1 MVMKKKKNTPPES
14 WLVFIIIQVPSGYL
28 LRVSVAGPSGRWL
41 AGLPGGP
48 RSARAWGGDVTQIQ
62 SQRCLLTLAPGRA
75 TLPPVSLQGA
85 VTLHCAC
92 SKCLE
97 R

>member
-1 MVMKKKKNTPPES
+1 MLQQRRLNGNEKKKKNTPPES

-48 RSARAWGGDVTQIQ
+48 RSARAGGG
-62 SQRCLLTLAPGRA
+62 GRDTNTEPEVPSDA
-75 TLPPVSLQGA
+75 GPWSFWENAL
-85 VTLHCAC
+85 
-92 SKCLE
+92 
-97 R
+97 